1 MIPQKAIR
9 YVLAICCILLVSCN
23 EVKPANEIKKTVN
36 EITEK
41 DKDEILQIREDDVV
55 LGNPDAVVKIIEY
68 FSLTCYHCADFHRKI
83 LKPFKEE
90 YIDKGIACYVGR
102 LLPFDK
108 QALDGSILIKCAPK
122 EQYHNFVKVLLEQQ
136 NNWVFSKDYKAILT
150 QIGQLGGVGANRF
163 KECLEDVT
171 IKEKIIDNVREASK
185 LGINATPEIYING
198 KSYANTGNYQDFV
211 KAVEA
216 ARKSSVD
223 K

>member
-1 MIPQKAIR
+1 
-9 YVLAICCILLVSCN
+9 
-23 EVKPANEIKKTVN
+23 
-36 EITEK
+36 
-41 DKDEILQIREDDVV
+41 
-55 LGNPDAVVKIIEY
+55 
-68 FSLTCYHCADFHRKI
+68 
-83 LKPFKEE
+83 
-90 YIDKGIACYVGR
+90 
-102 LLPFDK
+102 
-108 QALDGSILIKCAPK
+108 
-122 EQYHNFVKVLLEQQ
+122 
-136 NNWVFSKDYKAILT
+136 VFSKDYKAILT